1 MYYIADMILGLICIY
16 ISCINLIS
24 AKLNLWKKYGLFL
37 FVLLSVL
44 ILDKPLGQFSILFT
58 IAGILLLL
66 YLWSSHQWLDLSCAL
81 FGYLLMVSCN
91 YVYIWVIQLLFRQS
105 LVSLQSIPAI
115 SLTLA
120 GIYCFLC
127 YILTRQ
133 FGIWLHKHLKL
144 ELLLTDGR
152 LMKTI
157 FFTLFLVTILFIFNI
172 TMGDVIGYSY
182 NVVAFNSILFLALFL
197 ASASLIWFLYE
208 NIRQKLQAKYM
219 LKQYEHL
226 QTYAEELENLCQSNR
241 QFKHD
246 YINILT
252 TLSGYIDEGDLGALK
267 RYFHQEILPIS
278 RTFTKTATQLGTLS
292 QVKILELKSI
302 LSSKLIYALEKKIS
316 LELEIAEPIEE
327 LYINKMD
334 FCRIMGIFL
343 DNAIE
348 AALKAE
354 KPLIRLCLIKE
365 PGRVVMIL
373 KNTAVPPSHPIQSLA
388 RPGVSEK
395 GEGRGIGLFNVKQML
410 DPYLNIAWKMDYQ
423 EPYFIQFLAMFH
435 ETFDR
440 NGDFYDTDL
449 YL

>member
-1 MYYIADMILGLICIY
+1 MYYITDMMLGLICIY
-16 ISCINLIS
+16 VSCLNLIT
-24 AKLNLWKKYGLFL
+24 ARLNLLKKCGLFL
-37 FVLLSVL
+37 FILLSAL
-44 ILDKPLGQFSILFT
+44 ILDKPLGQLSGLFV
-58 IAGILLLL
+58 IAGILFLL
-66 YLWSSHQWLDLSCAL
+66 YHWSSHQWLDLSCAL

-127 YILTRQ
+127 YVLTKQ

-144 ELLLTDGR
+144 ELLLTDDR

-157 FFTLFLVTILFIFNI
+157 FLTLLLVTILFIFNI
-172 TMGDVIGYSY
+172 TMGDDIGYSY
-182 NVVAFNSILFLALFL
+182 NVVAFNSALFLALFL

-226 QTYAEELENLCQSNR
+226 QTYTSELEKLYQSSR

-252 TLSGYIDEGDLGALK
+252 TLSGYIDEGNLGELK

-278 RTFTKTATQLGTLS
+278 RTFTKTETQLGKLS

-327 LYINKMD
+327 LYMSKMD

-343 DNAIE
+343 DNSIE
-348 AALKAE
+348 AALKTE

-365 PGRVVMIL
+365 PDRVVMVL
-373 KNTAVPPSHPIQSLA
+373 KNTAIPPSRPIQSLA

-395 GEGRGIGLFNVKQML
+395 GEGRGIGLFNVRQILQNHPNALWETNYESPCFVQILTIFHKQL
-410 DPYLNIAWKMDYQ
+410 LS
-423 EPYFIQFLAMFH
+423 E
-435 ETFDR
+435 
-440 NGDFYDTDL
+440 
-449 YL
+449 

>member
-1 MYYIADMILGLICIY
+1 MYYITDMMLGLICIY
-16 ISCINLIS
+16 VSCLNLIT
-24 AKLNLWKKYGLFL
+24 ARLNLLKKCGLFL
-37 FVLLSVL
+37 FILLSAL
-44 ILDKPLGQFSILFT
+44 ILDKPLGQLSGLFV
-58 IAGILLLL
+58 IAGILFLL
-66 YLWSSHQWLDLSCAL
+66 YHWSSHQWLDLSCAL

-127 YILTRQ
+127 YVLTKQ

-144 ELLLTDGR
+144 ELLLTDDR

-226 QTYAEELENLCQSNR
+226 QTYTSELEKLYQSSR

-252 TLSGYIDEGDLGALK
+252 TLSGYIDEGNLGALK

-278 RTFTKTATQLGTLS
+278 RTFTKTETQLGKLS

-327 LYINKMD
+327 LYMSKMD

-343 DNAIE
+343 DNSIE
-348 AALKAE
+348 AALKTE

-365 PGRVVMIL
+365 PDRVVMVL
-373 KNTAVPPSHPIQSLA
+373 KNTAIPPSRPIQSLA

-395 GEGRGIGLFNVKQML
+395 GEGRGIGLFNVRQILQNHPNALWETNYESPCFVQILTIFHKQL
-410 DPYLNIAWKMDYQ
+410 LS
-423 EPYFIQFLAMFH
+423 E
-435 ETFDR
+435 
-440 NGDFYDTDL
+440 
-449 YL
+449 

>member
-1 MYYIADMILGLICIY
+1 MYYITDMMLGLICIY
-16 ISCINLIS
+16 VSCLNLIT
-24 AKLNLWKKYGLFL
+24 ARLNLLKKCGLFL
-37 FVLLSVL
+37 FILLSAL
-44 ILDKPLGQFSILFT
+44 ILDKPLGQLSGLFV
-58 IAGILLLL
+58 IAGILFLL
-66 YLWSSHQWLDLSCAL
+66 YHWSSHQWLDLSCAL

-127 YILTRQ
+127 YVLTKQ

-144 ELLLTDGR
+144 ELLLTDDR

-226 QTYAEELENLCQSNR
+226 QTYTSELEKLYQSSR

-252 TLSGYIDEGDLGALK
+252 TLSGYIDEGNLGALK

-278 RTFTKTATQLGTLS
+278 RTFTKTETQLGKLS

-327 LYINKMD
+327 LYMSKMD

-343 DNAIE
+343 DNSIE
-348 AALKAE
+348 AALKTE

-365 PGRVVMIL
+365 PDQVVMVL
-373 KNTAVPPSHPIQSLA
+373 KNTAIPPSRPIQSLA

-395 GEGRGIGLFNVKQML
+395 GEGRGIGLFNVRQILQNHPNALWETNYESPCFVQILTIFHKQL
-410 DPYLNIAWKMDYQ
+410 LS
-423 EPYFIQFLAMFH
+423 E
-435 ETFDR
+435 
-440 NGDFYDTDL
+440 
-449 YL
+449 